1 MSYSPQLVYFLDRLS
16 GFSTNIFKL
25 MPQGSPDA
33 LPNTITRITL
43 PANALL
49 NTRSFKLHF
58 RASCIDGSSTG
69 GRLPADLST
78 LVERVEVSAGG
89 VQLSQGTNFYN
100 TLCNAKAAIMG
111 SKCDTVTGHS
121 EVVRKNQFEGTV
133 IADTAGANELYAT
146 GTPHVIDKWE
156 GFLGTCEPK
165 ILDASILPDLVVSI
179 YWASNNV
186 LASADRPIVTQISL

>member
-1 MSYSPQLVYFLDRLS
+1 MSYSPNLVYFLDRLS

-25 MPQGSPDA
+25 MPSGSPDA
-33 LPNTITRITL
+33 APNSITRITL

-58 RASCIDGSSTG
+58 LASCDAKASTG

-100 TLCNAKAAIMG
+100 TLVNAKAAIQG
-111 SKCDTVTGHS
+111 SRCDSVTG
-121 EVVRKNQFEGTV
+121 KGKIAGNTV
-133 IADTAGANELYAT
+133 KLR
-146 GTPHVIDKWE
+146 H
-156 GFLGTCEPK
+156 L
-165 ILDASILPDLVVSI
+165 
-179 YWASNNV
+179 
-186 LASADRPIVTQISL
+186 

>member
-1 MSYSPQLVYFLDRLS
+1 MSYSPQLVYFLDRMS

-33 LPNTITRITL
+33 EPNSITRVTL

-58 RASCIDGSSTG
+58 RASTAGKG
-69 GRLPADLST
+69 ARLPADLST
-78 LVERVEVSAGG
+78 LVERIEVSAGG

-111 SKCDTVTGHS
+111 SKCDSVTGHS
-121 EVVRKNQFEGTV
+121 EVVRNNKFDG
-133 IADTAGANELYAT
+133 
-146 GTPHVIDKWE
+146 
-156 GFLGTCEPK
+156 
-165 ILDASILPDLVVSI
+165 ASIGV
-179 YWASNNV
+179 
-186 LASADRPIVTQISL
+186 ADDVNEEYAI

>member
-1 MSYSPQLVYFLDRLS
+1 MSYSPSLIYFLDRLS

-25 MPQGSPDA
+25 MPSGSDTSG
-33 LPNTITRITL
+33 PNSITRITL

-58 RASCIDGSSTG
+58 TASTVATLSTG

-100 TLCNAKAAIMG
+100 TLVNAKAAIQG
-111 SKCDTVTGHS
+111 SRCDSVTGHS
-121 EVVRKNQFEGTV
+121 EIVRDNTFDGSV
-133 IADTAGANELYAT
+133 IAAADGTDELYT
-146 GTPHVIDKWE
+146 DGTPHVIDKWE
-156 GFLGTCEPK
+156 GFLNSGEPK
-165 ILDASILPDLVVSI
+165 ILDASVLPDLVVSI
-179 YWASNNV
+179 YWASNV
-186 LASADRPIVTQISL
+186 

>member
-1 MSYSPQLVYFLDRLS
+1 MSYSPQLVYFMDRLS

-33 LPNTITRITL
+33 APNSITRITL

-58 RASCIDGSSTG
+58 RASLVDASSEG

-89 VQLSQGTNFYN
+89 VQLSQGTQFYN

-111 SKCDTVTGHS
+111 SKCDSVTGHS
-121 EVVRKNQFEGTV
+121 EIVRLDKFNGTSV
-133 IADTAGANELYAT
+133 SSAANADELYAT
-146 GTPHVIDKWE
+146 ADGTPE
-156 GFLGTCEPK
+156 GGT
-165 ILDASILPDLVVSI
+165 
-179 YWASNNV
+179 
-186 LASADRPIVTQISL
+186 

>member
-58 RASCIDGSSTG
+58 RASLIDANSTG

-111 SKCDTVTGHS
+111 SKCDTLTGHS
-121 EVVRKNQFEGTV
+121 EVVRKNKFTGTAV
-133 IADTAGANELYAT
+133 IAEAACA
-146 GTPHVIDKWE
+146 K
-156 GFLGTCEPK
+156 
-165 ILDASILPDLVVSI
+165 
-179 YWASNNV
+179 
-186 LASADRPIVTQISL
+186 

>member
-25 MPQGSPDA
+25 MPSGSDTSG
-33 LPNTITRITL
+33 PNSITRLVL

-58 RASCIDGSSTG
+58 RASLVEATSTG
-69 GRLPADLST
+69 GRLPADVST

-100 TLCNAKAAIMG
+100 TLVNAKAAIQG
-111 SKCDTVTGHS
+111 SRCDSVTGHS
-121 EVVRKNQFEGTV
+121 EIVR
-133 IADTAGANELYAT
+133 
-146 GTPHVIDKWE
+146 
-156 GFLGTCEPK
+156 
-165 ILDASILPDLVVSI
+165 
-179 YWASNNV
+179 
-186 LASADRPIVTQISL
+186 SAKFDRSKR